1 MDGVFGIFVPL
12 QENDD
17 PSVVVHHSGI
27 IVTNPSLPL
36 PSALYHQIGSSA
48 FKSFINERLGIVYNN
63 SQMKHLLISTQ
74 SNEVICGVGLPG
86 KYRASQIKLSF
97 RICSEMPKMPKFAQ
111 NCPK

>member
-12 QENDD
+12 QENED

-27 IVTNPSLPL
+27 IVTNPLLPL

-63 SQMKHLLISTQ
+63 SQLKHLIAQVNS
-74 SNEVICGVGLPG
+74 
-86 KYRASQIKLSF
+86 IK
-97 RICSEMPKMPKFAQ
+97 
-111 NCPK
+111 